1 MTSLA
6 LVTSSLTSSEPSL
19 SLYSTSTLSGL
30 SPNSKTSLSTST
42 TSSKTSERLFLA
54 KFELKIFPP
63 KFEFDSGD
71 ESALG
76 VGSSKGEEEEE
87 RFDRWSGVSLDRWSY
102 DGDSLDRLLVEG
114 SKDERLFLE
123 WLREELAGL

>member
-1 MTSLA
+1 MTSLT

-19 SLYSTSTLSGL
+19 ALYSTSSLSGL

-76 VGSSKGEEEEE
+76 VGSSKGDED
-87 RFDRWSGVSLDRWSY
+87 DRCSGVSLDRWSY

>member
-19 SLYSTSTLSGL
+19 ALYSTSSLSGL

-76 VGSSKGEEEEE
+76 VGSSKGDEE